1 MLYGKFL
8 AIDYGEKRIGFA
20 ISDEMNLIALPL
32 IQFEN
37 KGTKNLLIEFKK
49 YIQDDKIQ
57 GIVWGLPLSLSGEE
71 RPLTEKIRR
80 IASEL
85 KEVLKLP
92 IYFVDERFS
101 SREVSRDLIKRAD
114 KSRAKRKK
122 VLDKLA
128 ASKILQTFLERR
140 DYEKS

>member
-1 MLYGKFL
+1 MSDGKFL
-8 AIDYGEKRIGFA
+8 AIDYGEKRIGLA

-32 IQFEN
+32 VQFDN
-37 KGTKNLLIEFKK
+37 KGTKNLLIELTK

-57 GIVWGLPLSLSGEE
+57 GIVWGIPLSLSGEE
-71 RPLTEKIRR
+71 RSLTEKIRR
-80 IASEL
+80 IALEL
-85 KEVLKLP
+85 KEVLKLSV
-92 IYFVDERFS
+92 YFVDERFS

-122 VLDKLA
+122 ILDMLA

-140 DYEKS
+140 DYETS